1 VRPSFRPLAA
11 FAVLLL
17 LLVGCGDASPGGDA
31 AATVDG
37 EPIPRS
43 QLEEAVRGLT
53 TDAPEDDRE
62 AAVAETQ
69 RQVLTL
75 LIQAR
80 IIENLA
86 DAEDIEIDEADVEER
101 YETDV
106 EQAGGEEAFEGMLA
120 MQSFTLELYRDVLVP
135 TQLRVDVM
143 RQRLAA
149 DEPPYEARTVRH
161 ILVETEDEATEIL
174 DELEGGADFAELAEE
189 RSIDTGSGAQGG
201 ELGAAARGAYVDEF
215 DDAAWDAEI
224 DEIVGPVET
233 QFGFH
238 VLQVT
243 AAEETP
249 ASELDVQTLDQL
261 VGEELGMR
269 IGAAFTEAE
278 VEVDPAF
285 GRWDPEAT
293 AVVPAEQV
301 GEGGDQ
307 PAPAPGGGDGPEG
320 GVTDGAVEP
329 GDGGE
334 GELGEG
340 GEGELGEGGEGE
352 LDE

>member
-143 RQRLAA
+143 RQRLAGE
-149 DEPPYEARTVRH
+149 EPPYEARTVRH

-201 ELGAAARGAYVDEF
+201 ELGEFGRGQMVPEF
-215 DDAAWDAEI
+215 EEAVFTAEI
-224 DEIVGPVET
+224 GEVVGPVET

-238 VLQVT
+238 VIEVIER
-243 AAEETP
+243 AEPDLE
-249 ASELDVQTLDQL
+249 
-261 VGEELGMR
+261 
-269 IGAAFTEAE
+269 E
-278 VEVDPAF
+278 VEEEIRVELAQARQGEVVQEWLTERRQEADIEVNPRFGEWDATTGQVISSAGPLEGPPGAPQGDPQQAP
-285 GRWDPEAT
+285 D
-293 AVVPAEQV
+293 AEQPQ
-301 GEGGDQ
+301 EL
-307 PAPAPGGGDGPEG
+307 PEG
-320 GVTDGAVEP
+320 Q
-329 GDGGE
+329 E
-334 GELGEG
+334 GGEG
-340 GEGELGEGGEGE
+340 GEDVEDVELEPVEE
-352 LDE
+352 